1 MKKLT
6 LLTLCCGLV
15 TAANAYSNDVVY
27 QFKQVQPRVEKNTTQ
42 SITSNEYWITVSG
55 KQLRNGV
62 DLPLSARNSFVRVAP
77 KITHKN
83 DEQPYIEPLDVRSLK
98 LISVDGLQNEEG
110 FAEHVFAQ
118 KEMDDAGFSDGSVAL
133 KVKSNRALQKFVLK
147 TEQYLDDSS
156 HYLVHVKEKESNAI
170 LNVVS
175 ANEIKNTSNLFA
187 LQSLKFTDPSI
198 KVTNVS
204 ARLKSPINQ
213 LVDVNVTHNGAK
225 FSEPL
230 DYVGAINGLYELE
243 LQVDAIQSNMP
254 IKRTIKVPFVN
265 SKQTA
270 KTLPDYNFNEFNNTV
285 SASVQLAVNEPG
297 KFSIQATLQGSDDGK
312 RFHNIATVEM
322 AKTFSSDGNFDI
334 PFNVSSSFKE
344 YRLTNV
350 TLKDHSRLLVLET
363 PKPQHNL
370 KPKLLPLSN

>member
-1 MKKLT
+1 MKKRI

-27 QFKQVQPRVEKNTTQ
+27 QFKQVQPRVEKNITQ
-42 SITSNEYWITVSG
+42 SIASNEYWMTVSG
-55 KQLRNGV
+55 KQLKNGI
-62 DLPLSARNSFVRVAP
+62 DLPLSSRNSFVRVAP

-83 DEQPYIEPLDVRSLK
+83 DEQPYIEPLNVRSLK
-98 LISVDGLQNEEG
+98 LTSKDGQQNKET

-133 KVKSNRALQKFVLK
+133 KVKSNRVLQKYVLK

-156 HYLVHVKEKESNAI
+156 QYLVHVKEKESNAI
-170 LNVVS
+170 LNVV
-175 ANEIKNTSNLFA
+175 ATNEMKSTSNLFA

-198 KVTNVS
+198 KVTHVS
-204 ARLKSPINQ
+204 ARLKSPTNQ
-213 LVDVNVTHNGAK
+213 SVDVNVTHSGAK
-225 FSEPL
+225 FSEQL
-230 DYVGAINGLYELE
+230 DYIGAINGLYELE
-243 LQVDAIQSNMP
+243 LQVDAMQSNMP

-265 SKQTA
+265 TKQTA
-270 KTLPDYNFNEFNNTV
+270 KTLPGYNFKEINNTV
-285 SASVQLAVNEPG
+285 RASVTLAVNESG

-312 RFHNIATVEM
+312 RFYNIATVEM

-334 PFNVSSSFKE
+334 PFNVKSRFKE
-344 YRLTNV
+344 YRLINV

-363 PKPQHNL
+363 PKPTLHLN
-370 KPKLLPLSN
+370 